1 MTSLLT
7 SQPPNDQG
15 DILSGRYRTP
25 ARALYLAA
33 AILSLG
39 WFVINLPFAFQQV
52 QRAGAMAMAQIGAP
66 TLYTLYTVGLDTLF
80 VALCTAVSLTI
91 FRHKSNEGMA
101 LLTAGTLVVWGV
113 FNGLITQSN
122 QALGAPEGMDGLPGV
137 LGGALVFAGYMG
149 WMLFFYLFPSGH
161 FVPGW
166 TRLTA
171 LAWLLFSG
179 SWILWPDSPL
189 TPDQWPPWLFIPV
202 VLSLWAS
209 FAIAQIIRYR
219 RVSSPAQKMQ
229 TKWVV
234 YGVSVVAA
242 GFIPSVLLLGTVFEV
257 PLTDVGRH
265 MLTQLL
271 SIGFISLIP
280 LTIGIAIL
288 RHRLWDIDLL
298 INRTLVYGGLTAIT
312 MTFYVLLVGG
322 AGALF
327 QSQARGLAAF
337 LATGAVAVLFQPLR
351 VRLQRTVDRLM
362 YGQRDDPVGMLTHL
376 AQRLETADS
385 PERIL
390 STLVETIATAL
401 KLPYVA
407 LWLPESES
415 QWQPVAVYGRQADD
429 QLMIP
434 LLHQNREIGRLA
446 VSPRGPGERFSREDE
461 RLLAAIAQ
469 LSATTV
475 QAARL
480 SQELQQSRRQIV
492 ASREEERRRLRRDLH
507 DGLGPVLASVALQAD
522 TARDLTDSDPA
533 ETKAILNSIMDQAQA
548 AVTDVRRLVYNLR
561 PPALD
566 ELGLAGA
573 LRQAAQA
580 YQHQVRI
587 HFDVPDLPPLP
598 AAVEVAAYRCG
609 VEALNNVARHAQARN
624 CTVTIRVNDGLRLVI
639 EDDGV
644 GLPETIVSGVGL
656 ISMQERA
663 AELGG
668 TCTVARSPAGGAR
681 VTVLLPMSPEESN
694 PGENKPEGGD

>member
-1 MTSLLT
+1 MKLT
-7 SQPPNDQG
+7 IHHSPFT
-15 DILSGRYRTP
+15 ISRFLS
-25 ARALYLAA
+25 RAVWLA
-33 AILSLG
+33 L
-39 WFVINLPFAFQQV
+39 
-52 QRAGAMAMAQIGAP
+52 
-66 TLYTLYTVGLDTLF
+66 
-80 VALCTAVSLTI
+80 TAVSLLWFAANVPAFYKQVTVAAPDAPNWYAAVTAGLDVA
-91 FRHKSNEGMA
+91 FVGLCAAVA
-101 LLTAGTLVVWGV
+101 LLIYRHRPDDRMAWLTSLTLVVWGAY
-113 FNGLITQSN
+113 NGLLIQTKD
-122 QALGAPEGMDGLPGV
+122 AILGSLSAAPGPLYYATEAVTL
-137 LGGALVFAGYMG
+137 LGYMG
-149 WMLFFYLFPSGH
+149 WMLFFYLFPTGQ
-161 FVPGW
+161 FVPRW
-166 TRLTA
+166 TKVTA
-171 LAWLLFSG
+171 VAWLLFSG
-179 SWILWPDSPL
+179 SWYLWPTSPY
-189 TPDQWPPWLFIPV
+189 TPDQWPGWLFGPV
-202 VLSLWAS
+202 MLALWGS
-209 FAIAQIIRYR
+209 FLAAQIIRYR
-219 RVSSPAQKMQ
+219 RVSMPVERQQ
-229 TKWVV
+229 TKWVLF
-234 YGVSVVAA
+234 GIAVA
-242 GFIPSVLLLGTVFEV
+242 VLVAPPVWLWLGTVYEI
-257 PLTDVGRH
+257 PLSDWPRH
-265 MLTQLL
+265 LFVQATGILG
-271 SIGFISLIP
+271 IAAIP

-322 AGALF
+322 AGVLF

-492 ASREEERRRLRRDLH
+492 TSREEERRRLRRDLH

-566 ELGLAGA
+566 ELGLVGA

-668 TCTVARSPAGGAR
+668 TCTVARSPAGGAQ
-681 VTVLLPMSPEESN
+681 VTVLLSMSPEESN